1 MHQWP
6 GMRRSNSVY
15 AAYTGKTVVLCLGNR
30 YMKDDAVGIRVAD
43 QLAVNEAHVVIDSC
57 QTADLS
63 LLARYAGARRVVVV
77 DALVSGSRP
86 GTVSRFVIGPR
97 RDPVQSLP
105 GSHSIGLHD
114 MFDFASQSRLLTCPV
129 TIIGIEPREC
139 GPGEGLSPEVEGA
152 IPRVISEIDAELR
165 RA

>member
-1 MHQWP
+1 
-6 GMRRSNSVY
+6 MRRSDSVETGY
-15 AAYTGKTVVLCLGNR
+15 AGKTVVLCLGNR
-30 YMKDDAVGIRVAD
+30 YMKDDAVGMYVAD
-43 QLAVNEAHVVIDSC
+43 QLTVNDERVVVDSC

-63 LLARYAGARRVVVV
+63 LLARYAGAKRVIVV
-77 DALVSGSRP
+77 DALVSGSPP
-86 GTVSRFVIGPR
+86 GTVSRFTMGPR
-97 RDPVQSLP
+97 RDSVQSLP
-105 GSHSIGLHD
+105 GSHSMALHD